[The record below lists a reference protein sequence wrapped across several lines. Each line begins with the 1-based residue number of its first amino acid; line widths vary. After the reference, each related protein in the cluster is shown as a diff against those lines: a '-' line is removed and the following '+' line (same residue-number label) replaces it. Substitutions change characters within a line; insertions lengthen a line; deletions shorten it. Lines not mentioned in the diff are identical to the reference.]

1 MNISKVEDA
10 VKLIEKSGVAF
21 AEADK
26 QRIAWYA
33 FKTED
38 DELTQ
43 KLVEELAEEDCDR
56 EEIFRKYYAIA
67 DHEEPWIEQIERLL
81 VSIEMI
87 RIQEKEALK
96 MLTIMVEIYAREQA
110 EKDKR
115 NLENVYK
122 RETSARMI

>member
-10 VKLIEKSGVAF
+10 VKLIEKSRVAF
-21 AEADK
+21 TEADK

-56 EEIFRKYYAIA
+56 EAIFRKYYAIA

-81 VSIEMI
+81 VSIERI

-96 MLTIMVEIYAREQA
+96 LLTIVVEIYAREQA

>member
-21 AEADK
+21 TEADK

-81 VSIEMI
+81 VSIELI

-96 MLTIMVEIYAREQA
+96 LLTIMVEIYAREQA

>member
-43 KLVEELAEEDCDR
+43 KLVEELAEEDCGR

-96 MLTIMVEIYAREQA
+96 LLTIMVEIYAREQA

-115 NLENVYK
+115 NLENVCK

>member
-21 AEADK
+21 TEADK

-43 KLVEELAEEDCDR
+43 KLVEELAEADCDR
-56 EEIFRKYYAIA
+56 GEIFRKYYAIA
-67 DHEEPWIEQIERLL
+67 DHEAPWIEQIERLL
-81 VSIEMI
+81 VSIEII

-96 MLTIMVEIYAREQA
+96 LLTIMIENYAREQA

-115 NLENVYK
+115 NLENVYI

>member
-21 AEADK
+21 TEADK

-33 FKTED
+33 FKTDD

-67 DHEEPWIEQIERLL
+67 DHEAPWIEQIERLL

-96 MLTIMVEIYAREQA
+96 LLTIMVEIYAREQA

>member
-26 QRIAWYA
+26 QMIAWYA

-43 KLVEELAEEDCDR
+43 KLVEELAEEDCDK

-67 DHEEPWIEQIERLL
+67 DHEETWIEQIERLL
-81 VSIEMI
+81 VSIEII

>member
-21 AEADK
+21 TEAEK
-26 QRIAWYA
+26 QMIAWYA

-43 KLVEELAEEDCDR
+43 KLVEELAEGDCDR

-81 VSIEMI
+81 VSIEII

-96 MLTIMVEIYAREQA
+96 MFTIMVEIYAREQA